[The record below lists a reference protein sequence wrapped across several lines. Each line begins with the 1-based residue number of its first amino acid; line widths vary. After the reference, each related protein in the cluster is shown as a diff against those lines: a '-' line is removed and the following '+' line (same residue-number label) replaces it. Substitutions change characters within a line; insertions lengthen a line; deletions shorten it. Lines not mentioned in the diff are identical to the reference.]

1 MPNIFEMSTTLKSR
15 GGDRQ
20 ILQVIARSGY
30 GIIAAA
36 AAAIRAVCSQ
46 SVVTMKPYRRQA
58 IV

>member
-1 MPNIFEMSTTLKSR
+1 MNTTGESR

-30 GIIAAA
+30 GIIATA
-36 AAAIRAVCSQ
+36 AAAIRVVCAQ
-46 SVVTMKPYRRQA
+46 SVVTMKSYRRQV